1 MDSMVYWIWLS
12 LACSPGSTTFG
23 KLIKEFADAREIYEA
38 SDKAISTTIGYR
50 TSDRSALLDKNL
62 DRAKEILTDCR
73 RRGIGIMTYADDV
86 YPESLRKINDPPVL
100 LYYRGHLPDF
110 NSEFF
115 VSGVGTRRLSSYGR
129 KNAFRIGYDLA
140 KAGTIVVSGMA
151 EGIDG
156 VTMAGALA
164 AGGTTVAVIGT
175 GIDTCY
181 PERHLTLARE
191 IVKKGCVL
199 TEFAPGTKIYKT
211 NFPKRN
217 RIVSGLSSAT
227 IVFEG
232 PERSGALITAR
243 CAKEQ
248 GREVYALPG
257 NVGSSNSYAPNLLIK
272 EGAKMCTRAEDILN
286 DFTDKYPTKINIFNL
301 KDRMDVDMIGVLRD
315 LQVSATC
322 PDDDIFDVPRNY
334 SNAKEKIKSIFSK
347 PEPKMPIEEVEVKEP
362 DESFDKGALKL
373 YKRIPTEGSCP
384 IESLV
389 DDEMP
394 LRIVMRHLLK
404 LEVGGFIVMLPGET
418 VARKF
423 K

>member
-1 MDSMVYWIWLS
+1 MDNMVYWIWLS

-23 KLIKEFADAREIYEA
+23 KLIKEFSDAREIYEA
-38 SDKAISTTIGYR
+38 SDKAISSAIGYR
-50 TSDRSALLDKNL
+50 TSDRSALLEKNL
-62 DRAKEILTDCR
+62 DRAKELLADCR
-73 RRGIGIMTYADDV
+73 RRGIGIMTYADEV
-86 YPESLRKINDPPVL
+86 YPESLRSINDPPVL

-110 NSEFF
+110 RNEFF

-140 KAGTIVVSGMA
+140 KTGTIVVSGMA

-181 PERHLTLARE
+181 PERHLKLARE
-191 IVKKGCVL
+191 IVKKGCVI
-199 TEFAPGTKIYKT
+199 TEFAPGTKVYKT

-217 RIVSGLSSAT
+217 RIISGLSSAT

-232 PERSGALITAR
+232 PEKSGALITAR
-243 CAKEQ
+243 SAVEQ
-248 GREVYALPG
+248 GRAVYALPG

-286 DFTDKYPTKINIFNL
+286 DFTEKYPTKINIFNL
-301 KDRMDVDMIGVLRD
+301 KDRMDVDMMDALRE

-322 PDDDIFDVPRNY
+322 PDDDIFDAPRGY
-334 SNAKEKIKSIFSK
+334 TKIKSLFSK
-347 PEPKMPIEEVEVKEP
+347 REEKPVEKEPRAKEP
-362 DESFDKGALKL
+362 DESFDKDVLKL
-373 YKRIPTEGSCP
+373 YKRIPIEGSCP

-389 DDEMP
+389 NDETP
-394 LRIVMRHLLK
+394 LRLVMRYLLK

>member
-1 MDSMVYWIWLS
+1 
-12 LACSPGSTTFG
+12 
-23 KLIKEFADAREIYEA
+23 
-38 SDKAISTTIGYR
+38 
-50 TSDRSALLDKNL
+50 
-62 DRAKEILTDCR
+62 
-73 RRGIGIMTYADDV
+73 
-86 YPESLRKINDPPVL
+86 
-100 LYYRGHLPDF
+100 
-110 NSEFF
+110 
-115 VSGVGTRRLSSYGR
+115 
-129 KNAFRIGYDLA
+129 
-140 KAGTIVVSGMA
+140 
-151 EGIDG
+151 
-156 VTMAGALA
+156 
-164 AGGTTVAVIGT
+164 
-175 GIDTCY
+175 
-181 PERHLTLARE
+181 
-191 IVKKGCVL
+191 
-199 TEFAPGTKIYKT
+199 
-211 NFPKRN
+211 
-217 RIVSGLSSAT
+217 
-227 IVFEG
+227 
-232 PERSGALITAR
+232 
-243 CAKEQ
+243 
-248 GREVYALPG
+248 
-257 NVGSSNSYAPNLLIK
+257 
-272 EGAKMCTRAEDILN
+272 MCTRAEDILN